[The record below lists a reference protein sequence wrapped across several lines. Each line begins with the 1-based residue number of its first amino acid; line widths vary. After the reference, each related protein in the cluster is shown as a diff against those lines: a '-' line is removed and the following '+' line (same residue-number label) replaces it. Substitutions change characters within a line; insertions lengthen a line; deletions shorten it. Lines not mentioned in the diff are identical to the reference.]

1 MQLIQRSARMKYVLA
16 LALFFT
22 SLGDPGAA
30 LALETAEEIED
41 CVHENLPE
49 ESSLQRIVFK
59 ARDRI
64 GAVKES
70 RATIYWKKFPDG
82 FSKALMRVSAPPKL
96 RGTGLLLLEKKNS
109 TDRFLYLPEL
119 RKVRRITK
127 NSSSESI
134 LGTDFTYDELERVQG
149 MREDRQ
155 SERLEDAIIEGRPVY
170 VLQSRPAADEDA
182 EFDRA
187 VTFIDRQSCVV
198 LREEFYERG
207 NQLRKLLTADP
218 DRITR
223 EGALHIPR
231 LMLMQDLLEETST
244 ELVLEK
250 IEIDKQIPDRTFSRK
265 ELAVGRR

>member
-1 MQLIQRSARMKYVLA
+1 MKYAFA
-16 LALFFT
+16 LVALLI
-22 SLGDPGAA
+22 SLCDASMV

-41 CVHENLPE
+41 CMRENLPE
-49 ESSLQRIVFK
+49 ESSKQTIVFK

-70 RATIYWKKFPDG
+70 RATIHWKKFPDG

-96 RGTGLLLLEKKNS
+96 RGTGLLLIEKENS

-155 SERLEDAIIEGRPVY
+155 SERLEDAIVEGRPAY
-170 VLQSRPAADEDA
+170 VLQSHPEDDEDA
-182 EFDRA
+182 DFDRV
-187 VTFIDRQSCVV
+187 VTFIDRQTCVV
-198 LREEFYERG
+198 LRQEFYERG
-207 NQLRKLLTADP
+207 DRLRKLLTADP
-218 DRITR
+218 DRITL
-223 EGALHIPR
+223 EGSLHIPR

-250 IEIDKQIPDRTFSRK
+250 IEIDEQIPGRTFSRK